1 MAETYTMFLIGLVMV
16 AVPGYFVSFVVGP
29 LTLAKVAVLTR
40 ILASVTAAG
49 LLSLAFVADALTSDT
64 VGLADFF
71 GDQTARDSLGMVLLL
86 LAAGASGLLAALIL
100 TISSPTISDP
110 TISNPTVSNPTVS
123 RCRSFFAW
131 LARCL
136 LHWCAGC
143 LVVATVAVLL
153 LFPAVVVVILTAS
166 DLAQVP

>member
-1 MAETYTMFLIGLVMV
+1 MAETYGMFLFFLVMAAALGAPASLVV
-16 AVPGYFVSFVVGP
+16 AP
-29 LTLAKVAVLTR
+29 LKLEKVAVLTR
-40 ILASVTAAG
+40 ILASITAAG
-49 LLSLAFVADALTSDT
+49 LLSLAFVADTLRSDT

-71 GDQTARDSLGMVLLL
+71 GDPTARDSLAMVLIL
-86 LAAGASGLLAALIL
+86 LATGAAGLLAALVL
-100 TISSPTISDP
+100 TISNP
-110 TISNPTVSNPTVS
+110 TISNPTPSPWS
-123 RCRSFFAW
+123 LAW